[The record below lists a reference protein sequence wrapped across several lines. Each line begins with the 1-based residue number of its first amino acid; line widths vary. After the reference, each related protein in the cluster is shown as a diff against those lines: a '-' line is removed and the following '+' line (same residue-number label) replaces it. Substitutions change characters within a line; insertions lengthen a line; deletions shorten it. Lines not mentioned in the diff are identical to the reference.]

1 MLNLFRSRPKK
12 FAIIASLVLVVVAL
26 IMGAVNS
33 SKSYPN
39 RTKAEIDLL
48 VRKGDTPAKVE
59 EALGP
64 PDSKDERLWHYSN
77 ARRSYRSG
85 TSYVP
90 ASIGVGFN
98 DSGHVELVLKG
109 PVP

>member
-1 MLNLFRSRPKK
+1 MLKLLRSRLAKI
-12 FAIIASLVLVVVAL
+12 AIVASLVLVALAL

-39 RTKAEIDLL
+39 RTDAEIDSI
-48 VRKGDTPAKVE
+48 VQKGDTPANVE

-64 PDSKDERLWHYSN
+64 PDSKDERLWHYRN
-77 ARRSYRSG
+77 TRRSYQSG
-85 TSYVP
+85 ESFVP
-90 ASIGVGFN
+90 ASIGVGFTE
-98 DSGHVELVLKG
+98 SGQVEMVLKG